1 MRSVIEEG
9 PEFGCLQ
16 GVYIYIYIYTIKNNS
31 KLGEFGI

>member
-16 GVYIYIYIYTIKNNS
+16 GVYIYIYTIKNNS